1 MYTVD
6 KTGRTWKEPECP
18 TFPTSGVEWTCTKW
32 VDNDDEDDNNNT
44 AFGKQ
49 QYYESERYPLDC
61 IGEIKLFLKE

>member
-6 KTGRTWKEPECP
+6 KTGRTWKEPEYP

-32 VDNDDEDDNNNT
+32 VDNDDEDDNNNK

-49 QYYESERYPLDC
+49 QYYESER
-61 IGEIKLFLKE
+61 

>member
-1 MYTVD
+1 MCTVD
-6 KTGRTWKEPECP
+6 KTGRTWKEPECH
-18 TFPTSGVEWTCTKW
+18 TFPTSGVEWTCAQW
-32 VDNDDEDDNNNT
+32 VDSDDEDDNNNK